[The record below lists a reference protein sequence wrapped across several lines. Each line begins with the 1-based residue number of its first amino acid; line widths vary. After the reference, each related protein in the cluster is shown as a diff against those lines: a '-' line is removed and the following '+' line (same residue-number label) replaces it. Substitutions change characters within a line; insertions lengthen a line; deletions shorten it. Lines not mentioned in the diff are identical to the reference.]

1 MTDVVVI
8 ERVDG
13 TDLSLV
19 PTVQPTVT
27 PTQSVETAF
36 VCTTALTNAA
46 ITGFVQCN
54 NGIII
59 SSASTF
65 FPNYD
70 HQPTGVIAS
79 TLNGMINYNGF
90 IGTGSSYFITNST
103 NTVYCNQWWVEQTD
117 EERIAQEER
126 NRQFRK
132 QQEIKRAASVHRA
145 KGAIKRALKLME
157 GVGMG
162 NDVKVFLGG
171 GTIEISH
178 PDSLLKFLI
187 TKSRYYGIIDKT
199 ISPGCSVPF
208 KLQLYTK
215 TDVHVADLCAFFD
228 DTPILDQIM
237 AVTLFVKSGD
247 ESALLKT
254 ANWSRLTND
263 EDVVLDLAV
272 WSPEC
277 EKKLRLERF
286 DNPANIVGSP
296 GQFIQNVQ
304 MGLVT

>member
-1 MTDVVVI
+1 MMTDVVVAETTTGAELVTAPI
-8 ERVDG
+8 VEPTIAATEGAVTAYSTSVLTNPFISGFIMSNDG
-13 TDLSLV
+13 TMI
-19 PTVQPTVT
+19 
-27 PTQSVETAF
+27 
-36 VCTTALTNAA
+36 TN
-46 ITGFVQCN
+46 
-54 NGIII
+54 
-59 SSASTF
+59 STF
-65 FPNYD
+65 FSNSVYNQ
-70 HQPTGVIAS
+70 HPTGSFAS
-79 TLNGMINYNGF
+79 TTSGMIIHSGV
-90 IGTGSSYFITNST
+90 IGTGSSYFITNT
-103 NTVYCNQWWVEQTD
+103 TGFVYCNQWIEQSD
-117 EERIAQEER
+117 EEKAAQEER
-126 NRQFRK
+126 NRVWRK
-132 QQEIKRAASVHRA
+132 QQQMKRAAEVHRA

-187 TKSRYYGIIDKT
+187 TKSPYYGVIDKT

-215 TDVHVADLCAFFD
+215 TDVHVADLCVFME

-254 ANWSRLTND
+254 ANWSRLTRD

-272 WSPEC
+272 WSPDC
-277 EKKLRLERF
+277 EKKLELERF
-286 DNPANIVGSP
+286 DNKRGSFC
-296 GQFIQNVQ
+296 GNFLQNVNLS
-304 MGLVT
+304 LVA